1 VLVEKRIIFERVYI
15 RGERT
20 NVWVF
25 LVLGGERLERD
36 VWQVRRRDQGWVV
49 SRRDRLR
56 HPFVLRLRAR
66 FNVMNIYFF
75 LFSFSS
81 RMKNKRFRAFFLLQ
95 IAIYPRY
102 DRSSDT
108 GYSLD
113 QHFIPFGKF
122 SAVDVIVRARRDG

>member
-1 VLVEKRIIFERVYI
+1 MKK
-15 RGERT
+15 
-20 NVWVF
+20 N
-25 LVLGGERLERD
+25 D
-36 VWQVRRRDQGWVV
+36 WQVRRRDQGWVV

-81 RMKNKRFRAFFLLQ
+81 RMKNKRFLAFFFLQ